1 MGPEEMRAFAK
12 IVGEKLNRSN
22 GPTYVLIPKQGW
34 SEIDKAGME
43 LFDPEVD
50 QIFVDHLKA
59 ALDSKIPVEEMDVHI
74 SDPAFAE
81 RAVDLLDHMIRSRI
95 KE

>member
-1 MGPEEMRAFAK
+1 
-12 IVGEKLNRSN
+12 
-22 GPTYVLIPKQGW
+22 
-34 SEIDKAGME
+34 ME

-50 QIFVDHLKA
+50 QIFVDYLKK

-81 RAVDLLDHMIRSRI
+81 RAVDILDHMIRSQI